1 MNCFWYNTSHG
12 RLVCI
17 YFSYLKC
24 LHLWHCISNFGKIF
38 AADHE
43 GESCIFFASFSYGQF
58 VFHIVWF
65 QKISIPPSPPL
76 KIIGYS
82 AGEGVFKGSYFRGL
96 GGVHRKQLFQRV
108 RNHEQNTESNVQSI
122 VNTKT
127 YERCFETKIT
137 TPGHWD
143 EVKMFLFF
151 FELASAP
158 ISRRTMCLWNEVE
171 TI

>member
-12 RLVCI
+12 HLVCI

-24 LHLWHCISNFGKIF
+24 LHLWHSISNFGKIF

-43 GESCIFFASFSYGQF
+43 GDSYIFFASFSYGHF
-58 VFHIVWF
+58 IFHVVWF
-65 QKISIPPSPPL
+65 QKISIPPPPPPMEDHW
-76 KIIGYS
+76 KFRG
-82 AGEGVFKGSYFRGL
+82 GRGFKGSYFRGV

-108 RNHEQNTESNVQSI
+108 TNHEQNTESNVQSI

-127 YERCFETKIT
+127 YVRCFETKIT

-143 EVKMFLFF
+143 EVNIISFNVSVFLWV
-151 FELASAP
+151 S
-158 ISRRTMCLWNEVE
+158 
-171 TI
+171 

>member
-1 MNCFWYNTSHG
+1 MSSLMTLHFKFWKDLCCWSWRGLIHFLCLILIWTFRLSHCVVPENIHTP
-12 RLVCI
+12 L
-17 YFSYLKC
+17 
-24 LHLWHCISNFGKIF
+24 
-38 AADHE
+38 
-43 GESCIFFASFSYGQF
+43 
-58 VFHIVWF
+58 
-65 QKISIPPSPPL
+65 PPL

-143 EVKMFLFF
+143 EVKMLLFF